1 MDTNMTFL
9 VTEKGLFILCP
20 AFQHDDFRKNLT
32 EQGVSLH
39 AD

>member
-9 VTEKGLFILCP
+9 ITRK
-20 AFQHDDFRKNLT
+20 AFLLYARHLNKTVFANLT

>member
-9 VTEKGLFILCP
+9 VTEEGLFIICP
-20 AFQHDDFRKNLT
+20 ASQHDDFRKNLT